1 MGSYEMDSAM
11 NWPRDW
17 SGLEERQSTAE
28 ALAQLSQFNNMS
40 SRQYD
45 AYVYQL
51 TYKQTG
57 CYQRGAL
64 PIPLAANNTCL
75 PGWYC
80 KTTITL

>member
-1 MGSYEMDSAM
+1 MDTFATDYTMGV
-11 NWPRDW
+11 PRELFSELD
-17 SGLEERQSTAE
+17 ERQ
-28 ALAQLSQFNNMS
+28 AQLSQFNNMS

-45 AYVYQL
+45 AYVFQL

-80 KTTITL
+80 KAESSNLVWT